1 MRDPLEATPGHK
13 EVRSE
18 EGKGGGG
25 AGPWRVSP
33 ARTATA
39 VRGQIGLVTGLVSK
53 SSATRTRLSIREGAW
68 ETWQGVQRCRAA
80 LRGRGSPAYL
90 FRAQM
95 RTTDY
100 DIWCKRK
107 RGPCLCSPRGC
118 GGRSCGVGGSAAKVS
133 SGGRSE
139 SGKELVDR
147 SVRAF
152 SGLLDPTSSS
162 NAELRTQRRGQR
174 GRSDTDDQQLL
185 RRRDSPATAS
195 SRNPSAGVAQ
205 PRS

>member
-1 MRDPLEATPGHK
+1 MRKPPEGLTGFGEG
-13 EVRSE
+13 RSV
-18 EGKGGGG
+18 EGKGCGGS
-25 AGPWRVSP
+25 APWRVSP

-39 VRGQIGLVTGLVSK
+39 VRGQIGLVAGLVSK
-53 SSATRTRLSIREGAW
+53 SSATRTRLSVREGAW

-118 GGRSCGVGGSAAKVS
+118 GGRCCGVGGSSAKVS
-133 SGGRSE
+133 GGGLSE

-174 GRSDTDDQQLL
+174 GRSDTDD
-185 RRRDSPATAS
+185 
-195 SRNPSAGVAQ
+195 
-205 PRS
+205 